1 MLEKGI
7 IMANFLH
14 SETID
19 ELTPKFIQAILN
31 EIRFSR
37 TLPNSLLNEFLIVQA
52 QMPVNFSHMM
62 YNYVLVDWL
71 SNEIMNQYNQQRHIS
86 QLPKINHQ
94 CNYPTVLN
102 NLVEDFTQNN
112 EHLEAWSTLF
122 HRYVR
127 VDLHLSTSDFQNAG
141 RQSGRNIRRRQRL
154 GYTLLCHH
162 LLSLERTALEH
173 KHPDY

>member
-19 ELTPKFIQAILN
+19 ELTPKLIQTILKA
-31 EIRFSR
+31 IRFSHP
-37 TLPNSLLNEFLIVQA
+37 LPKTLLNQFSTVQG
-52 QMPVNFSHMM
+52 QMPRMM
-62 YNYVLVDWL
+62 YHYILVDWL
-71 SNEIMNQYNQQRHIS
+71 SNEIMSQYNHHRQIF
-86 QLPKINHQ
+86 LLAEINCQ
-94 CNYPTVLN
+94 CDYPSVLN
-102 NLVEDFTQNN
+102 NLDEDFTRNN
-112 EHLEAWSTLF
+112 ERLEAWSILY

-127 VDLHLSTSDFQNAG
+127 VDLHLSTMDFQNAG

-162 LLSLERTALEH
+162 LLSLERTTLEH
-173 KHPDY
+173 KHPD